1 MRKSLSQTLAKLTG
15 PLSWALTAFVAL
27 QCAVSAIAMVRV
39 VPVFQ
44 EMFKGIGVELPW
56 PTRLLLAT
64 YYWSLPA
71 FFLTL
76 VVLLIGKE
84 FALQQNRRKFLLTGE
99 IFLAAVFTPGL
110 VMLILYLPLFV
121 LIHRLN
127 NTN

>member
-1 MRKSLSQTLAKLTG
+1 MRKSLSQTLAKVAG

-39 VPVFQ
+39 VSIFQ

-71 FFLTL
+71 FFLIL
-76 VVLLIGKE
+76 VLLLIGKE
-84 FALQQNRRKFLLTGE
+84 FALLENRRKFVFTGE

-121 LIHRLN
+121 LIRRLSD
-127 NTN
+127 TN